1 MKYSRDTEKEKN
13 IPLNETCGSATS
25 ANDSVSAVAFF
36 SLRDRLSSVVQH
48 VRSAASGGKVR
59 VEDVHNL
66 RVATR
71 RALAAIKLYRDLLP
85 AKPIASL
92 MCILKVLLRTAGET
106 RDLDVLARRYRKA
119 KSENARHFVKELRK
133 HRARKQRRLSEFCS
147 HLWKNDRLTRR
158 INHLFSKLDDA
169 DGSTEL
175 FGGWSK
181 ARWLDIVHEFSQ
193 LSNVDDS
200 NLESLHQFRIRGK
213 GLRYAMELLEST
225 FDQELL
231 PMTYATIAEL
241 QERLGHINDQSVA
254 IQLFCRWKR
263 KHHALSKVC
272 SLKAPKRVA
281 SRELDQAI
289 AEFKSW
295 WTPTMKTELLQS
307 LTKLADTS

>member
-1 MKYSRDTEKEKN
+1 MKPFGTRSNRQ
-13 IPLNETCGSATS
+13 SAT
-25 ANDSVSAVAFF
+25 DSVTAVAFF

-48 VRSAASGGKVR
+48 VRNAATGGKVR

-85 AKPIASL
+85 PKPSATL
-92 MCILKVLLRTAGET
+92 MRILKVLLRTAGQT

-119 KSENARHFVKELRK
+119 KNDNSRHLVKELRK
-133 HRARKQRRLSEFCS
+133 HRARKQRRLAEFCS

-158 INHLFSKLDDA
+158 IDKLLSKLDDA

-200 NLESLHQFRIRGK
+200 NLEFLHQFRIRGK
-213 GLRYAMELLEST
+213 GLRYTMELLEST

-231 PMTYATIAEL
+231 PLTYATVAEL
-241 QERLGHINDQSVA
+241 QKRLGNINDQCVA
-254 IQLFCRWKR
+254 IQLFRRWKR
-263 KHHALSKVC
+263 RDHA
-272 SLKAPKRVA
+272 
-281 SRELDQAI
+281 
-289 AEFKSW
+289 
-295 WTPTMKTELLQS
+295 
-307 LTKLADTS
+307 